1 MTELYNLVLTDILIN
16 GGTQARTEINQSI
29 VAEYA
34 EAIRQGTDFPPVIV
48 FEDGANFWLA
58 DGFHRYHAHK
68 AAGAMNI
75 SCDMRTGTQREAVLY
90 SLSANANH
98 GLRRTNEDKRK
109 AVLTL
114 LNDTEWNAWSN
125 VAISKACGVSDT
137 FVGDI
142 RKSIIGLTDDRKSIS
157 ANAEMP
163 VTRTVERNGKTYE
176 QNTSNIGK
184 TAVTPKTEKE
194 VAPVVVAPVVD
205 NPEDYVMPDESDS
218 LPQIA
223 ENLQKERDAAVDLVK
238 RYESTDVKK
247 VTDDYDRLHNRLL
260 CETQEKND
268 WIRKYNFQADLLK
281 KICIAVGVKSS
292 FDILAKLSKS

>member
-1 MTELYNLVLTDILIN
+1 MTQLMHYDA
-16 GGTQARTEINQSI
+16 ARL
-29 VAEYA
+29 ALA
-34 EAIRQGTDFPPVIV
+34 EAIKFDDVLAIKDVAKHAELYARQARDTELIERATEIKVRAERRAGQMLTEAKESGDLRGKGNPQWSSASTIGLEAIGITKNESSRWQKLALVNDSQ
-48 FEDGANFWLA
+48 FEDAIA
-58 DGFHRYHAHK
+58 ESKD
-68 AAGAMNI
+68 AGKPI
-75 SCDMRTGTQREAVLY
+75 SV
-90 SLSANANH
+90 
-98 GLRRTNEDKRK
+98 K
-109 AVLTL
+109 AVL
-114 LNDTEWNAWSN
+114 A
-125 VAISKACGVSDT
+125 
-137 FVGDI
+137 
-142 RKSIIGLTDDRKSIS
+142 
-157 ANAEMP
+157 
-163 VTRTVERNGKTYE
+163 
-176 QNTSNIGK
+176 K
-184 TAVTPKTEKE
+184 TATPKPEKE

-260 CETQEKND
+260 CETQEKNE